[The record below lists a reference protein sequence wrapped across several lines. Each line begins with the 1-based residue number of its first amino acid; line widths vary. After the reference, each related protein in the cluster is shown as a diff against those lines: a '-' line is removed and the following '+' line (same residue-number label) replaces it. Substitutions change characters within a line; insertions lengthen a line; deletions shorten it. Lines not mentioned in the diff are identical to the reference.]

1 MTHDPADLYAVMR
14 GHVLAALRAA
24 VPDLADAVMDKVEVT
39 PARDPAHGDMA
50 TNAALVAA
58 KPARMPPA
66 KIAAGL
72 TEALR
77 RVPAIAEAS
86 AAGPGFVNLRLT
98 PEALRA
104 VLPAALRAG
113 TAFGDSTLGGG
124 THVNVEYVSANPT
137 GPITVGHCRGAVVG
151 DALANLLAKSG
162 FAVTKEY
169 YVNDAGAQVTALA
182 WAAYW
187 RYLQALGTP
196 MTEEQFAEQV
206 PGGLQYPGE
215 YLIPVGLKLAAD
227 HGPALADEELG
238 IAAPHLWL
246 DTVRDFAIAEMM
258 ASIREDLAL
267 LGVQPDVFTSERELA
282 ATGAVDR
289 AIEGLRA
296 DGLIYEGVLEPPK
309 GKTPDDWEPRPQML
323 FRSTAF
329 GDDVDRP
336 LAKSDGSHTYFANDI
351 AYHADKIGRG
361 EQVLIDVLGADH
373 GGYVRRMQAAVAA
386 IGHDRCG
393 SRRCCARSCMCC
405 GAASRCACPS
415 ARERSSRSRDLI
427 DEVGPDTV
435 RFTMLTRKADAQM
448 EFDLEQAVAQT
459 RENPVFYVQYAHAR
473 CRSVLRAA
481 AEMFGAE
488 ADDRCGAGGRAAR
501 HAGRGAGACRPAPAA
516 DLAAHRRS
524 RRRWLGSR
532 TELRFSCMTWR
543 ATFICCGTGDATI
556 RRSVSCSRTA
566 PSKRARGWPW
576 LRRRRRR
583 SGPASRSWAS
593 RPSRKCAEAGSARR
607 ERRCCRVG
615 RSRVSGW
622 PGLSR
627 AAPPLD
633 G

>member
-58 KPARMPPA
+58 KPAGMPPA

-98 PEALRA
+98 REALRA

-196 MTEEQFAEQV
+196 MTEEQFAEEV

-373 GGYVRRMQAAVAA
+373 GGYVRRMQAAVQA
-386 IGHDRCG
+386 IGHDQVRFETVLCQIVHVLRG
-393 SRRCCARSCMCC
+393 GEPVRMSKRA
-405 GAASRCACPS
+405 GTFVTL
-415 ARERSSRSRDLI
+415 RDLI

-481 AEMFGAE
+481 AEMFGAGATTDAALADAPLGSLDAEPELAVLRRLLSWPRTVE
-488 ADDRCGAGGRAAR
+488 AAAAAR
-501 HAGRGAGACRPAPAA
+501 EPHRIAFFLY
-516 DLAAHRRS
+516 DLASDFHMLWNRGRDDSA
-524 RRRWLGSR
+524 
-532 TELRFSCMTWR
+532 LRFLQQDR
-543 ATFICCGTGDATI
+543 ALETHARLALVAATAVVI
-556 RRSVSCSRTA
+556 
-566 PSKRARGWPW
+566 
-576 LRRRRRR
+576 R
-583 SGPASRSWAS
+583 SGLAVM
-593 RPSRKCAEAGSARR
+593 G
-607 ERRCCRVG
+607 V
-615 RSRVSGW
+615 
-622 PGLSR
+622 
-627 AAPPLD
+627 APVEEMR
-633 G
+633 

>member
-1 MTHDPADLYAVMR
+1 MR

-39 PARDPAHGDMA
+39 PARDPARGDMA

-58 KPARMPPA
+58 KPAGMPPA

-113 TAFGDSTLGGG
+113 TAFGDSTLGCG
-124 THVNVEYVSANPT
+124 TRVNVEYVSANPT

-373 GGYVRRMQAAVAA
+373 GGYVRRMQAAVQA
-386 IGHDRCG
+386 IGHDQVRFETVLCQIVHVLRG
-393 SRRCCARSCMCC
+393 GEPVRMSKRA
-405 GAASRCACPS
+405 GTFVTL
-415 ARERSSRSRDLI
+415 RDLI

-481 AEMFGAE
+481 AEMFGAGATTDAALADAPLGSLDAEPELAVLRRLLSWPRTVE
-488 ADDRCGAGGRAAR
+488 AAAAAR
-501 HAGRGAGACRPAPAA
+501 EPHRIAFFLY
-516 DLAAHRRS
+516 DLASDFHMLWNRGRDDS
-524 RRRWLGSR
+524 
-532 TELRFSCMTWR
+532 TLRFLQQDR
-543 ATFICCGTGDATI
+543 ALETHARLALVAATAVVI
-556 RRSVSCSRTA
+556 
-566 PSKRARGWPW
+566 
-576 LRRRRRR
+576 R
-583 SGPASRSWAS
+583 SGLAVM
-593 RPSRKCAEAGSARR
+593 G
-607 ERRCCRVG
+607 V
-615 RSRVSGW
+615 
-622 PGLSR
+622 
-627 AAPPLD
+627 APVEEMR
-633 G
+633 